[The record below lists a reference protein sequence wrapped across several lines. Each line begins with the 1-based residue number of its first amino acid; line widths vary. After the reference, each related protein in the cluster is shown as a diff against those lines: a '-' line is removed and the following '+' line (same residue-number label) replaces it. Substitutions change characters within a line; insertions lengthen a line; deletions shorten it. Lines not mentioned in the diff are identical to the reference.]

1 VVNLCANL
9 CARKGLQFCFNQ
21 VKCAQKEF
29 AMRLKEEQVHR
40 LAEKI
45 LNDLISSEEV
55 RLKTERGAILIAIKS
70 AISADLQGEESL
82 EKDAER
88 ILQENLAAL
97 GRGAIEIDRHKM
109 LRMIKERLAKERK
122 IIL

>member
-1 VVNLCANL
+1 
-9 CARKGLQFCFNQ
+9 
-21 VKCAQKEF
+21 
-29 AMRLKEEQVHR
+29 MRLKEEQIHR

-45 LNDLISSEEV
+45 LNDLIASDEV
-55 RLKTERGAILIAIKS
+55 LLKAERGLVLIAIKS

-122 IIL
+122 ISL